1 MHSGERPV
9 NISALMQVNKKH
21 RCLEIDLDGIYKRML
36 LLKKKKY
43 AAIKVALDGSLRE
56 VCGCSDFQNY
66 ILSSKTGIIKECLM
80 QNIERKGLDMVR
92 RDWSLLSKEIGDFCL
107 NQILSGG

>member
-1 MHSGERPV
+1 
-9 NISALMQVNKKH
+9 
-21 RCLEIDLDGIYKRML
+21 ML

-43 AAIKVALDGSLRE
+43 AAVKVALDGSLRE
-56 VCGCSDFQNY
+56 VCFCCEFM
-66 ILSSKTGIIKECLM
+66 SSCKTGKVIVTCLM

-107 NQILSGG
+107 NQILSGGQAFKYLFLD

>member
-1 MHSGERPV
+1 MVVYERCV
-9 NISALMQVNKKH
+9 LIQILYLSRKT
-21 RCLEIDLDGIYKRML
+21 RR
-36 LLKKKKY
+36 
-43 AAIKVALDGSLRE
+43 AIL
-56 VCGCSDFQNY
+56 
-66 ILSSKTGIIKECLM
+66 TCLM